1 MADDPKKLK
10 EINDEIAKLRKE
22 LGKIPSS
29 PFEAKDL
36 DKAIESLNGLRASV
50 RDLDSDL
57 SYVKDSFIDIV
68 NSLSK
73 QNRYLIDAK
82 SSLKGISGIA
92 QKITEYRKGETSLS
106 EKQLK
111 TLQQQSK
118 SQFEILERSLKV
130 GNLKTKEKE
139 DIKEALNSQIE
150 FNRELE
156 STINAQKQVNKD
168 IGLLGTGIGGVS
180 KLLGKMG
187 FGDMTQSLQDA
198 IDKTKNARLQTI
210 LNKNEIGEINKLQDL
225 QIKGYKNL
233 SMEDKQLYS
242 QLIKRHG
249 TDKEANEKKILD
261 LQNQNKE
268 LETQTS
274 KYKNIG
280 KALKEQLTSANLI
293 DFVFVNLITAF
304 NTSQKSIGELAK
316 GLGMSASSAVSMR
329 QDFASIAN
337 SSMDANVSVKGLQE
351 AQLAVGQALGTN
363 AQLNDE
369 DLKTLTKI
377 TKQTGLTHDEL
388 MGMEKLSLAQGK
400 NLGKQIKQTLG
411 GANAYA
417 AQNKLVVNQNK
428 VLQEVSKASG
438 SLKLS
443 LGGSVEALGKAVVQS
458 QKFGINLQTA
468 ESMAKGLLDFESSIQ
483 SELEAELLTGK
494 TLNFEKAR
502 QLALEGKSTEAAAE
516 MLKQVKGSAEFS
528 KMNVIQQEAMANA
541 VNMTKDELA
550 DSLIEREA
558 LAAMAGE
565 EGQSAL
571 ERYNIL
577 KAQGKTE
584 EDMAKILGEKAA
596 KQLEQQSS
604 QEKFNSSLEKA
615 QEIFVQIMDAIAPI
629 FDVLSSIVTTVLP
642 AINFILQPI
651 ITAFTGLGKILTGS
665 FDTLTGWQTILG
677 AIAIGVATI
686 YTVTNATAVVQ
697 KGQQMIDAVRLGYQ
711 TAMGSLAAREAL
723 MQKKGLALSIGK
735 ASMNAIASLSA
746 IPIVGWALGLAAA
759 GTVAALGYSYMK
771 DGMIGPGGEMIVSG
785 PKGSIQLDKDDSIIA
800 GTNLMGNG
808 GDKSQTQTTQQPTQP
823 NQNTERMIAL
833 LQQQNALLQQI
844 ASRQTTIEMNGDKV
858 GQGIQKADRVIQ

>member
-233 SMEDKQLYS
+233 SMGDKQLYS

-249 TDKEANEKKILD
+249 TDKEANKQKIID
-261 LQNQNKE
+261 LQSQNKE
-268 LETQTS
+268 LESQTS

-388 MGMEKLSLAQGK
+388 IGMEKLSLAQGK

-417 AQNKLVVNQNK
+417 AQNKLVINQNK

-528 KMNVIQQEAMANA
+528 KMNVVQQEAMANA

-642 AINFILQPI
+642 VLNFLLEPI
-651 ITAFTGLGKILTGS
+651 ISAFSGISDIITSILDPTKSLGETLADMGPVTAGIAVALAAAGVAVLGSLVPGLIRAGIAAAAALPALISSAIAAVTSASALTLG
-665 FDTLTGWQTILG
+665 IG
-677 AIAIGVATI
+677 AIAITAGIAGV
-686 YTVTNATAVVQ
+686 V
-697 KGQQMIDAVRLGYQ
+697 
-711 TAMGSLAAREAL
+711 
-723 MQKKGLALSIGK
+723 
-735 ASMNAIASLSA
+735 ASMASAKS
-746 IPIVGWALGLAAA
+746 
-759 GTVAALGYSYMK
+759 SMK

-823 NQNTERMIAL
+823 NQNIERMIAL
-833 LQQQNALLQQI
+833 L
-844 ASRQTTIEMNGDKV
+844 
-858 GQGIQKADRVIQ
+858 

>member
-139 DIKEALNSQIE
+139 DIKEALDSQIE

-210 LNKNEIGEINKLQDL
+210 LNKNAQSELNELLVLQGENIDDLSEEELQRL
-225 QIKGYKNL
+225 FELEKK
-233 SMEDKQLYS
+233 
-242 QLIKRHG
+242 HG
-249 TDKEANEKKILD
+249 TEKEANKQKIID

-268 LETQTS
+268 LESQTS

-316 GLGMSASSAVSMR
+316 GLGLSASSAVSMR

-735 ASMNAIASLSA
+735 ASMMAIASLSS

-759 GTVAALGYSYMK
+759 GTVALLGYSYMK

-808 GDKSQTQTTQQPTQP
+808 GDKSQTQTTQQSTQP